1 MGALDVKSPMGA
13 GTGRDGRPYMNRPP
27 FDPRNALTRQCP
39 RHAVVCA
46 GQAAHKRAKP
56 STCYLIGPPV
66 AVMCGGYHWAYDL
79 GMPRLSCMFCVL
91 TSESAHVLAA
101 QYNPRGAAKRLAA
114 GAKRCGGGVS
124 KGQRVIA
131 VSG

>member
-1 MGALDVKSPMGA
+1 MRPAA
-13 GTGRDGRPYMNRPP
+13 G
-27 FDPRNALTRQCP
+27 LTASDCVP
-39 RHAVVCA
+39 AVP
-46 GQAAHKRAKP
+46 QQAKP

-66 AVMCGGYHWAYDL
+66 AVMCGGYHWAYDM

-131 VSG
+131 VSGSRGRLVLFRLTNAPDARFRL